1 MIELSGD
8 HALLA
13 CGRDRCGW
21 CGAVAHP
28 ASQPSL
34 PERTAWLEHA
44 DIPTLEESQRN
55 WRRLVREFDG
65 ESHRGAAL
73 VAAALLDLNL
83 EDLLR
88 AFLIDDPSE
97 VEYLLGTGLQS
108 FGARIRV
115 CYALG
120 LISDDES
127 NDLRV
132 IQSVRNYFAH
142 NLHVTFEAD
151 SVKQQL
157 RRLRL
162 LHRVMPAAR
171 TSLAAAPA
179 RAGRLHA
186 VGHAGAAAARG
197 GCHPP

>member
-1 MIELSGD
+1 MATS
-8 HALLA
+8 A
-13 CGRDRCGW
+13 
-21 CGAVAHP
+21 
-28 ASQPSL
+28 
-34 PERTAWLEHA
+34 A

-55 WRRLVREFDG
+55 WRRMTREFGG

-88 AFLIDDPSE
+88 AFLIDDPAE
-97 VEYLLGTGLQS
+97 VEYLLGASLQS
-108 FGARIRV
+108 YGARIRIA
-115 CYALG
+115 YALG
-120 LISDDES
+120 LLSDDEA

-171 TSLAAAPA
+171 GLSPRRQLEQAACMLSVLLVQRLEEVAAVRRQRRPEQDAADMTSQCPLLGDDDRSDWQP
-179 RAGRLHA
+179 
-186 VGHAGAAAARG
+186 
-197 GCHPP
+197 